1 MKHGFKFKD
10 NEYDIGLSRSADGYR
25 LHHAGQV
32 WPFTLQASEEGGWIL
47 ASNASG
53 RRVIDHLAVAV
64 DGDEVHIHLDGDTHT
79 LRFEHALERLAQLNE
94 AGAADAIRATM
105 PGSLIS
111 LSVAP
116 GDAVKKG
123 QTLLIM
129 ESMKME
135 TTIVAPRDGV
145 IAEVLLASGQTFDK
159 DAVLLSL
166 EPLDADQEQPS

>member
-10 NEYDIGLSRSADGYR
+10 AEYDVGLSRSGDGYR
-25 LHHAGQV
+25 LHLNGQT
-32 WPFTLQASEEGGWIL
+32 WPFTLHPGEEGNWIL
-47 ASNASG
+47 SSQNGG
-53 RRVIDHLAVAV
+53 RTVIDHLAVAV
-64 DGDEVHIHLDGDTHT
+64 DGDDVHIHLDGETHS

-94 AGAADAIRATM
+94 AGAADAIRAAM

-111 LSVAP
+111 LSVAT

-123 QTLLIM
+123 QTLLVM

-145 IAEVLLASGQTFDK
+145 IAEVLVAAGQTFDK

-166 EPLDADQEQPS
+166 ESQDEDNEQ